1 MPFHALDHG
10 IERALPFGSVLVVEL
25 VLHAASQQGVYQETA
40 AAGHQPRSPAR
51 TAFEYAL
58 ELVGVYEIVDAP
70 VDFGQHLAVGLDIG
84 RRAVVY
90 DQPLRRIVADK
101 LRFIDPA
108 GDFAFLDIPENLLFH

>member
-58 ELVGVYEIVDAP
+58 ELVGVYEMPPWISASTLP
-70 VDFGQHLAVGLDIG
+70 LALIY
-84 RRAVVY
+84 AVV
-90 DQPLRRIVADK
+90 PSFTISPCA
-101 LRFIDPA
+101 
-108 GDFAFLDIPENLLFH
+108 ES